1 MERAEQRFWTLGV
14 QYYVAARA
22 ATSLKLVRIYG
33 NIYHHAIETL
43 LKAGLSREHGP
54 AELKDRKQF
63 GHDLK
68 KLWRAFTQQF
78 HWADLDQFRRTIDE
92 LHEFEEIRYP
102 PLQPARHSIT
112 MQVKAGTPAQPV
124 EPVPGYKNKTYQVN
138 THSIDHLVLM
148 IFATCR
154 VIPERYFST
163 LATSAQACE
172 FMTNDNPVGA
182 ILLEKNPTAAQLSPP
197 LREWLKG

>member
-1 MERAEQRFWTLGV
+1 
-14 QYYVAARA
+14 
-22 ATSLKLVRIYG
+22 
-33 NIYHHAIETL
+33 
-43 LKAGLSREHGP
+43 
-54 AELKDRKQF
+54 
-63 GHDLK
+63 
-68 KLWRAFTQQF
+68 
-78 HWADLDQFRRTIDE
+78 
-92 LHEFEEIRYP
+92 
-102 PLQPARHSIT
+102 

-182 ILLEKNPTAAQLSPP
+182 ILLEKNPTAAQLSPR